1 MSNAPR
7 ASSLFH
13 FTRSID
19 VLQSIL
25 KDGFWPRYCLED
37 VQWQGR
43 ANYEFIAFPMSCF
56 CDIPISRIS
65 EHVGFYGSYGI
76 GLTKQWGVKNNL
88 NPVIYFS
95 GDNPVHDAIKSLT
108 VVVNG
113 LPDAKEKEAG
123 LRNVRYLLAHS
134 KPVTGRM
141 IVAGQPVHKEF
152 YQETE
157 WRFVPQHPD
166 VQDHLLRHVFD
177 DVAEL
182 AKKNAITSEK
192 CRLKVAPTDIRY
204 IFVPTDADI
213 PLIMNFLQIHLDHLP
228 NADLK
233 VLMSRVTSLESVSS
247 DV

>member
-13 FTRSID
+13 FTKSLD

-25 KDGFWPRYCLED
+25 QDGFWPRYCLED
-37 VQWQGR
+37 VQWQRHAGH
-43 ANYEFIAFPMSCF
+43 EFVAFPMVCF
-56 CDIPISRIS
+56 CDIPISRID

-76 GLTKQWGVKNNL
+76 GLTKQWGIRNNL

-95 GDNPVHDAIKSLT
+95 GDNPVHQAIKSLT
-108 VVVNG
+108 GLVNS
-113 LPDAKEKEAG
+113 LKVKEEKDAG
-123 LRNVRYLLAHS
+123 FRHVRYLLAHS

-141 IVAGQPVHKEF
+141 IVGGQPLFKEF

-157 WRFVPQHPD
+157 WRFVPQHQD
-166 VQDHLLRHVFD
+166 VEGHLLQKEFD
-177 DVAEL
+177 NPIEL
-182 AKKNAITSEK
+182 EKRNAITSEK
-192 CRLKVAPTDIRY
+192 CRLKITPSDVRY

-213 PLIMNFLQIHLDHLP
+213 PLIMNFLQTHLDHLP